1 MPLQYK
7 LEYVQELLV
16 KNNGVKK
23 RVADELGKDPANMKK
38 YWRLMRDNGM
48 LDSNYNLVDTKLN
61 NK

>member
-7 LEYVQELLV
+7 LEYVHSLLI
-16 KNNGVKK
+16 KHNGVKK

-38 YWRLMRDNGM
+38 YWRRMRDEGL
-48 LDSNYNLVDTKLN
+48 LDDNFELIRKV

>member
-16 KNNGVKK
+16 KHNGVKK
-23 RVADELGKDPANMKK
+23 KVADELGKDPANMKK
-38 YWRLMRDNGM
+38 YWRLMRDKGI
-48 LDSNYNLVDTKLN
+48 LDSNYNLIN